1 VSAERV
7 FELAPHLTERDREI
21 ALALYDQQLGHV
33 EPDADAGRAVAPR
46 PSRVAELAVPVEKLE
61 ADQTRAF
68 FSSGGLRV
76 WSAQTGRMRAQRGDC
91 ENLVDLAI
99 AGGRVA
105 WVCEEQFLSSCAATL
120 KTATL
125 AQSRPVDVVK
135 LKYCEL
141 SVAAR
146 GSLVVYST
154 GRKLWRLEG
163 SRKRLVR
170 IEPMVSR
177 PLSVDG
183 DRVLLER
190 RSGSLEVVTAA
201 GALIRVLRFASRP
214 ADAELAGDRVV
225 VLKRE
230 EDSARLLVIRLR
242 DGKLIRSWPL
252 PAADTLEFE
261 SAYGKLAVYV
271 VGIALHVMNLEDG
284 RDVALMFPQQVGETH
299 ARLVA
304 GGLFYSHGRAY
315 AARTGQLGFIPRSRL
330 VELDAVKAREWRQ
343 PLHIPRLSATGPLS
357 DAGQRGGFA

>member
-1 VSAERV
+1 MVEGGSSASSSRSGRRLVVSAERV

-135 LKYCEL
+135 LIFKIC
-141 SVAAR
+141 
-146 GSLVVYST
+146 
-154 GRKLWRLEG
+154 K
-163 SRKRLVR
+163 
-170 IEPMVSR
+170 
-177 PLSVDG
+177 
-183 DRVLLER
+183 
-190 RSGSLEVVTAA
+190 
-201 GALIRVLRFASRP
+201 
-214 ADAELAGDRVV
+214 
-225 VLKRE
+225 
-230 EDSARLLVIRLR
+230 
-242 DGKLIRSWPL
+242 
-252 PAADTLEFE
+252 
-261 SAYGKLAVYV
+261 
-271 VGIALHVMNLEDG
+271 
-284 RDVALMFPQQVGETH
+284 
-299 ARLVA
+299 
-304 GGLFYSHGRAY
+304 
-315 AARTGQLGFIPRSRL
+315 
-330 VELDAVKAREWRQ
+330 
-343 PLHIPRLSATGPLS
+343 
-357 DAGQRGGFA
+357 